1 MLTRVTVGRRATRKV
16 TRRGAAPLQKRPCTG
31 GKTSKTN
38 KRKEKVNLEEAARGE
53 EKGRATRS
61 KKS

>member
-38 KRKEKVNLEEAARGE
+38 KRKGKVNLQEAARGD
-53 EKGRATRS
+53 EKGKNKAQ
-61 KKS
+61 K